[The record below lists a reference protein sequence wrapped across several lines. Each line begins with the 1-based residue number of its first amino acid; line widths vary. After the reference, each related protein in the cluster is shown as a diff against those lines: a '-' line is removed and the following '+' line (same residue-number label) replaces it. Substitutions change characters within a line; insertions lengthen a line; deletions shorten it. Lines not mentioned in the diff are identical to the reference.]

1 MILPEGT
8 VIGKF
13 SGSLLEIGPFI
24 SPLIGVLHIFGTNG
38 EGFLLIDK
46 GKFVASYFK
55 QKDTDLKGNVAYNH
69 LIGES
74 TLEFEVRKY
83 TEEEFIDGRKT
94 CSAEGLL
101 IAYDERGEPLKP
113 KKVSGIWD
121 LETIKKQP
129 GVLAVAAFH
138 DGFAVQSTGNADF
151 DQVAA
156 VAEDLLRAGQKIAT
170 DLTIEPLDQLILETP
185 HGKFIIAPFGDINI
199 CIFTE
204 ADANLGLIRIAIRN
218 IQSEID

>member
-13 SGSLLEIGPFI
+13 SGSLSEIGPFI
-24 SPLIGVLHIFGTNG
+24 SPLIGVLHIMGISG
-38 EGFLLIDK
+38 EGFLLIDQ
-46 GKFVASYFK
+46 GKFIASYYK
-55 QKDTDLKGNVAYNH
+55 QKDTDLKGNAAYTH
-69 LIGES
+69 LVSES
-74 TLEFEVRKY
+74 AVEFEVRKY
-83 TEEEFIDGRKT
+83 NEQDFADARKT

-101 IAYDERGEPLKP
+101 IAYNDRGEPLKP
-113 KKVSGIWD
+113 RKTLGTWN
-121 LETIKKQP
+121 LETIQKQP

-156 VAEDLLRAGQKIAT
+156 VAEDLLRAGKKIAT
-170 DLTIEPLDQLILETP
+170 DLTIEPLDQMILETP